1 VRGTGAAAGCFR
13 FPGGGYSGPKAVAP
27 AKNSAERAE
36 KYLLVTVKSRIHILG
51 VMIRRLRGPSSQWSS
66 GRRMQMSALLD
77 LRMVGL

>member
-1 VRGTGAAAGCFR
+1 VRGTGAAAGCSR

-36 KYLLVTVKSRIHILG
+36 KSLVGHCKRLMHILG
-51 VMIRRLRGPSSQWSS
+51 VMMRRFKGPSSQWSS
-66 GRRMQMSALLD
+66 RVRMQMSALLD